1 MLAGNF
7 ESVDRRYVSSVLVP
21 LIKIEKNAPDLKL
34 PARIV
39 KLLPKPI
46 IPFEILE
53 VDDFE

>member
-1 MLAGNF
+1 MVAGNF
-7 ESVDRRYVSSVLVP
+7 EPVDRRYVSSVLVP

-39 KLLPKPI
+39 KILPKPI
-46 IPFEILE
+46 VHLEILE